1 MARPKIDPA
10 AREAELLPRR
20 DVLRAVGTALHGA
33 RWISP
38 LADDLARVA
47 ERQVLRGT
55 VAQWDALHRPVPD
68 WAGDALRTLAR
79 EGAARLR
86 ERADALDAACADPAA
101 PEPEEPPQAAE
112 EAAPYDPFEE
122 FADLNP
128 PAPPSRTTSPVE
140 DDAAVDAIHD
150 WMASLPAP
158 EPARAP
164 EPPRPPAPTGWTSRA
179 AEEAMGVYR

>member
-20 DVLRAVGTALHGA
+20 GMLRAVGTALHGA

-38 LADDLARVA
+38 LAEDLARVA

-86 ERADALDAACADPAA
+86 ERADALDAACADTAPPA
-101 PEPEEPPQAAE
+101 PEEPPQAAVE
-112 EAAPYDPFEE
+112 PYDPFEE
-122 FADLNP
+122 FADANR
-128 PAPPSRTTSPVE
+128 PSPRRATSPVE

-150 WMASLPAP
+150 WMANLPPP
-158 EPARAP
+158 EPARVP
-164 EPPRPPAPTGWTSRA
+164 EPARPPAPTGWTSRA
-179 AEEAMGVYR
+179 AEEARGIYR